1 MAEDCA
7 VNGESNE
14 MILIKDVPQVP
25 LRRALFTMLTDG
37 QDHNVYGDVPEDA
50 VLPWITIGGMIFSPI
65 GSKTTV
71 IWQAKTNIEAYSDG
85 TQKLELNE
93 MLNDICTLV
102 SYYGNSLEIEGY
114 SVIDT
119 EIETVETEQES
130 TTGYHGTVTAVFK
143 LQKARKTE

>member
-1 MAEDCA
+1 
-7 VNGESNE
+7 
-14 MILIKDVPQVP
+14 MILIKDVPQIS
-25 LRRALFTMLTDG
+25 LRRALYSLLNEG
-37 QDHNVYGDVPEDA
+37 QNHNVYGDVPEEA
-50 VLPWITIGGMIFSPI
+50 TLPWITIGGMIFSPV

-71 IWQAKTNIEAYSDG
+71 IWQARVNIEAYSDG

-114 SVIDT
+114 SIIDT
-119 EIETVETEQES
+119 EIETVETEQET
-130 TTGYHGTVTAVFK
+130 TTGYHGTVTVIVK

>member
-1 MAEDCA
+1 
-7 VNGESNE
+7 
-14 MILIKDVPQVP
+14 MILIKDVPQIS
-25 LRRALFTMLTDG
+25 LRRALYSLLNEG
-37 QDHNVYGDVPEDA
+37 QNHNVYGDVPEEA
-50 VLPWITIGGMIFSPI
+50 TLPWITIGGMIFSPV

-71 IWQAKTNIEAYSDG
+71 IWQARANIEAYSDG

-114 SVIDT
+114 SIIDT
-119 EIETVETEQES
+119 EIETVETEQET
-130 TTGYHGTVTAVFK
+130 TTGYHGTVTVIVK